1 MPAAADRAIARR
13 FQLYEGVPS
22 AAMNERDAPKTDP
35 AIGEDEMATP
45 VQMKHKV
52 SGILKKGYYGF
63 SWTSLFFGG
72 FPALF
77 RGDVAYGLGVLAAG
91 VVFGAFSAGFLW
103 FVIGLVWA
111 FIYNKN
117 YTHRLL
123 QAGYEFTDTPER
135 VAEAKRALG
144 VAL

>member
-1 MPAAADRAIARR
+1 
-13 FQLYEGVPS
+13 L
-22 AAMNERDAPKTDP
+22 KT
-35 AIGEDEMATP
+35 GF
-45 VQMKHKV
+45 
-52 SGILKKGYYGF
+52 YGF

-77 RGDVAYGLGVLAAG
+77 RGDVLYGLGALGAG
-91 VVFGAFSAGFLW
+91 VVFGALSAGFLW

-123 QAGYEFTDTPER
+123 QAGYQFDDEPDRVVAAKLALR
-135 VAEAKRALG
+135 VAL
-144 VAL
+144 